1 MSGDSSKSISY
12 AIPLS
17 IELAGI
23 FILIIGVTVEIVTQ
37 ADIGHNIISIGS
49 VLISVGS
56 IIWGKIFRLKGD
68 KNGKHKRN
76 RNSS

>member
-23 FILIIGVTVEIVTQ
+23 FILIIGVAVEIVTQ

-68 KNGKHKRN
+68 KNGKHH